1 MKIIHTADWH
11 IGKVLH
17 KESLNDDLKLFFD
30 WLEAYIYEASP
41 DVLLISGDVFDFA
54 NPTNKDQELYFAML
68 SRLSKTGITTII
80 TGGNHDSVSLL
91 NAPNPLLSNFKI
103 HVLGGVDEVLE
114 KHIIPIKNKDNF
126 IICVILAVPFLRERD
141 LKSAVTADKISDD
154 MDSVSL
160 AIKSYYDRWVD
171 MAQEMYGKDIPI
183 VAMGHLFMRGSLTSD
198 GERDIHVGNLQGVE
212 SKYIHPDIS
221 YLALGHIHKPQRLSG
236 NDYMRYSGSPIYL
249 DFSEVN
255 YHKQI
260 LIVELDSKQMTITP
274 KPIPIFRKLLRLRG
288 SMQEVKVELDQFQN
302 DYPLQALVELD
313 IIESAYSQAVIN
325 QLEALVNTPH
335 EDYKVI
341 KYKISNSKIETP
353 NILEHQKT
361 GHFEQIS
368 PLQMLEKRL
377 DTEMLD
383 DKAREDI
390 MRQYQEIVES
400 LFE

>member
-30 WLEAYIYEASP
+30 WLEAYIYETSP

-54 NPTNKDQELYFAML
+54 NPTNKDQELYFSML

-114 KHIIPIKNKDNF
+114 KHIIPIKNKDNI

-154 MDSVSL
+154 IDSVSL

-221 YLALGHIHKPQRLSG
+221 YLALGHIHKPQRISG

-288 SMQEVKVELDQFQN
+288 SMQEVIVELDQFQN
-302 DYPLQALVELD
+302 VYPLQALVELD
-313 IIESAYSQAVIN
+313 ISESAYSQAVIH

-353 NILEHQKT
+353 NILDHQKI

-400 LFE
+400 LYE